1 MGKRRRKR
9 NREAA
14 QKSRDKKKRYVQ
26 NLEER
31 MVQLEKQNKELRD
44 TVTKQTE
51 QIQELLALSQ
61 QSSRH
66 HTDISHQQIKQEPQS
81 SYESTTNP
89 RIKTEVIHESAAL
102 VSLQLE
108 ALVRFLLLLAILM
121 PSFPQDPSQYTLKS
135 QRRSQSSQ
143 KNSPTNRILLQ
154 HRHQSIGPKCSLGT
168 FRTLKSLNLNNLLL
182 THSGWISN
190 HRQTFHASSRYNA
203 PAA

>member
-1 MGKRRRKR
+1 MG
-9 NREAA
+9 
-14 QKSRDKKKRYVQ
+14 
-26 NLEER
+26 ER

-61 QSSRH
+61 QSSSH

-121 PSFPQDPSQYTLKS
+121 PSFPQDPSQYTLK
-135 QRRSQSSQ
+135 
-143 KNSPTNRILLQ
+143 NSPTNRILLQ

-168 FRTLKSLNLNNLLL
+168 F
-182 THSGWISN
+182 G
-190 HRQTFHASSRYNA
+190 
-203 PAA
+203 